1 MIKALF
7 FDIDGTLVSFATHRI
22 LVSTVRALRQVRQ
35 NGFKIF
41 IATGRPRQLI
51 NNIDEI
57 SDLIDGYVTVNGAY
71 CFVGDEVVDFN
82 PISACEAYAIWQA
95 ADRMGA
101 ACLSVGVGGLRMD
114 NASEELLCSL
124 RQLFN
129 VGDIRGVVSFGEL
142 ARQGIVQMT
151 VFVTEEQEPEL
162 LAGAPTAI
170 SSRWY
175 PTFTDVT
182 SDGADKG
189 RGIARMAE
197 YFGIRIEETMAFGD
211 GGNDVAMLRAA
222 GIGVAMGN
230 AGADVQSV
238 ADYVTDSV
246 DCDGVEKA
254 LSHFGLI

>member
-22 LVSTVRALRQVRQ
+22 PESAVRALRQARQ
-35 NGFKIF
+35 NGLRIF

-51 NNIDEI
+51 DNIGEV

-71 CFVGDEVVDFN
+71 CFVGDEVVAFS
-82 PISACEAYAIWQA
+82 PIPACEARAIRQA
-95 ADRMGA
+95 AGRMGA
-101 ACLSVGVGGLRMD
+101 ACLSVGCGGLRMD
-114 NASEELLCSL
+114 NASEELLGSL
-124 RQLFN
+124 RQLLN
-129 VGDIRGVVSFGEL
+129 IGDIREVASFDEL

-230 AGADVQSV
+230 AGVDVQSA

-246 DCDGVEKA
+246 DRDGVEKA

>member
-22 LVSTVRALRQVRQ
+22 PESTVRALRQARQ
-35 NGFKIF
+35 NGLKIF

-51 NNIDEI
+51 DNIGEI

-82 PISACEAYAIWQA
+82 PIPACEAYAIWQA

-114 NASEELLCSL
+114 NASEELLQSL
-124 RQLFN
+124 RQLLN
-129 VGDIRGVVSFGEL
+129 IGEIQEAVSFDEL
-142 ARQGIVQMT
+142 ASRGIVQMT
-151 VFVTEEQEPEL
+151 VFVTAEQESEL
-162 LAGAPTAI
+162 LAEAPAVV

-175 PTFTDVT
+175 PSFADVT

-197 YFGIRIEETMAFGD
+197 HFGIRIEDTMAFGD

-222 GIGVAMGN
+222 GVGVAMGN
-230 AGADVQSV
+230 AGVDVQSA

-254 LSHFGLI
+254 LLHFGLI